1 MALILWLAE
10 HIIDSFRALV
20 FDDLHQKLEVVV
32 GCGLSLSL
40 SVKITEPLLPQT
52 RTQLV
57 GELKTFQTLSIAEK

>member
-10 HIIDSFRALV
+10 HIIDSFRTLV

-32 GCGLSLSL
+32 ACGLSL

-57 GELKTFQTLSIAEK
+57 GKLKTFQTLSIAEK